1 MLVTNAQDV
10 DDTVASDWMS
20 SVRFLSL
27 SLTNYLSYRSA
38 KLDFGDFTALVGPNG
53 SGKSNAISALKLLRD
68 IPLHGLPTAIARR
81 GGFDQLRHRS
91 SGRPYDPAIRIEYQI
106 DDNPPSFYELR
117 LSSVKGKRYAVK
129 RERGVV
135 RTAGDEFTFDH
146 DGGTLTYTEYISGDD
161 KPAIAH
167 EGHVRVPPGQSA
179 VTLSGNFAAYLTG
192 RALRSAQT
200 LEINP
205 SRISDLQEPASVRE
219 FEPDGANIASV
230 FEEMSTRSRSELAEL
245 LSVIVPGIVRI
256 EPRHVADR
264 LTMVFV
270 QDLGQ
275 GPREFFAK
283 QMSDGTLRVFGILV
297 ALLQRQRPAMLA
309 IEEPE
314 IAIHLGA
321 LQTLVEVLTAH
332 SEGAQI
338 VITTHS
344 ADIVDNLDMD
354 DLRVVWT
361 ESGSSKIAAVA
372 GHAREPV
379 KQGLITPG
387 ALLRADALDPSA

>member
-1 MLVTNAQDV
+1 MTDVEDV
-10 DDTVASDWMS
+10 DDAVAADWLS

-53 SGKSNAISALKLLRD
+53 SGKSNAVSALKLLRD
-68 IPLHGLPTAIARR
+68 IPLHGLPAAIARR

-91 SGRPYDPAIRIEYQI
+91 SGRPYDPAIRIDYQVG
-106 DDNPPSFYELR
+106 DNPPSFYELR
-117 LSSVKGKRYAVK
+117 LGSVKGKRYAVK
-129 RERGVV
+129 RERGAVYV
-135 RTAGDEFTFDH
+135 SGDQSYFDH
-146 DGGTLTYTEYISGDD
+146 EGGTLTYTEVIGGDD
-161 KPAIAH
+161 KLLSMREAH
-167 EGHVRVPPGQSA
+167 ARVPPGQSA
-179 VTLSGNFAAYLTG
+179 VTLSGGFAAYLTG
-192 RALRSAQT
+192 IVLQSAQT

-230 FEEMSTRSRSELAEL
+230 FEEMSAHNRSELAEL

-264 LTMVFV
+264 LTMLFV

-297 ALLQRQRPAMLA
+297 AMLQQRRPAMLA

-321 LQTLVEVLTAH
+321 LQTLVEVLTSH
-332 SEGAQI
+332 SEGSQI

-361 ESGSSKIAAVA
+361 EQGSSRIASVA
-372 GHAREPV
+372 EHTREPV
-379 KQGLITPG
+379 KRGLITPG